1 MLFLLSCAVAGA
13 VLGAIGAKH
22 FLEWMMPVPGS
33 RWLKALLLPALPMGW
48 LIAAGLHELGHVLGG
63 WLGGGRFMLW
73 VAGPFM
79 VRRTPAG
86 IRFAWNRSVNLGGGM
101 ALCAPLDPRHV
112 TPRRV
117 AMMVLGGPV
126 ASLVV
131 AFAAFALAGWMKEVL
146 AGASALVALFQNL
159 VISTALLSFFIFLMT
174 SVPAIIGGFK
184 SDGRRFFDLVR
195 VGPRSEQEAALLLLS
210 TAGLG
215 GTRPADYDPNLVR
228 TAVSLGD
235 GSLFDLYGHL
245 TVYYHAA
252 DRGDW
257 AQAQTHLDRVA
268 AGEEKMAPYM
278 RDVLRCEYAWLL
290 AGRVPDV
297 SVARAWLDSAG
308 PLDFEPATRLRAE
321 AAVLLAEGKREAAAA
336 RAREGLRALETRS
349 LSPVKSAFAEETLR
363 NILHVSGGSSGGRSE
378 ASLG

>member
-1 MLFLLSCAVAGA
+1 VLFLLSCAVAGA
-13 VLGAIGAKH
+13 ALGAFGAKH
-22 FLEWMMPVPGS
+22 FLDWMLPVPGS
-33 RWLKALLLPALPMGW
+33 RWLKVLLVPALPAAW
-48 LIAAGLHELGHVLGG
+48 LLAAGLHELGHVVGG

-86 IRFAWNRSVNLGGGM
+86 IRFAWNRSVNVGGGM

-126 ASLVV
+126 ASLLV
-131 AFAAFALAGWMKEVL
+131 ALAAFALAAWMKGVW
-146 AGASALVALFQNL
+146 AGAAAPAALCQNL
-159 VISTALLSFFIFLMT
+159 MVSIALLSFFIFLMT

-184 SDGRRFFDLVR
+184 SDGRRVFDLIR
-195 VGPRSEQEAALLLLS
+195 GGPRSEQEAALLLLS

-215 GTRPADYDPNLVR
+215 GTRPADYDPKLVQ

-245 TVYYHAA
+245 TVYYFAA

-257 AQAQTHLDRVA
+257 AQAQTRLDRVA

-321 AAVLLAEGKREAAAA
+321 AAVLLAEGKLQAAAT
-336 RAREGLRALETRS
+336 RAREGLKALETRS
-349 LSPVKSAFAEETLR
+349 LSPVKSAFAEEALQSILR
-363 NILHVSGGSSGGRSE
+363 ASGALCGGGPES
-378 ASLG
+378 SLG